1 MSCINFLT
9 RVKIFNRIF
18 WEWGLLMS
26 YIFDVYGNGVSGIIE
41 VSAKDS
47 EDAIKKV
54 NNLGLKFSS
63 MRDKIS
69 IYKIQYSMVNTKQW
83 KL

>member
-1 MSCINFLT
+1 
-9 RVKIFNRIF
+9 
-18 WEWGLLMS
+18 
-26 YIFDVYGNGVSGIIE
+26 VYGNGVSGIIE

-63 MRDKIS
+63 MRNSIS
-69 IYKIQYSMVNTKQW
+69 IYKIQYSMINTKKW
-83 KL
+83 KM

>member
-1 MSCINFLT
+1 
-9 RVKIFNRIF
+9 
-18 WEWGLLMS
+18 MS
-26 YIFDVYGNGVSGIIE
+26 YIFNVYRDGVSGIIE
-41 VSAKDS
+41 VSAKDP

-63 MRDKIS
+63 MRDSIS
-69 IYKIQYSMVNTKQW
+69 IYKIQYSMVNTNKW

>member
-1 MSCINFLT
+1 
-9 RVKIFNRIF
+9 
-18 WEWGLLMS
+18 MS
-26 YIFDVYGNGVSGIIE
+26 YIFNVYRDGVSGIIE
-41 VSAKDS
+41 VSAKDP

-63 MRDKIS
+63 MRDSIS
-69 IYKIQYSMVNTKQW
+69 IYKIQYSIVNTNKW

>member
-1 MSCINFLT
+1 
-9 RVKIFNRIF
+9 
-18 WEWGLLMS
+18 MS

-41 VSAKDS
+41 ISSKDS

-54 NNLGLKFSS
+54 NNLGLKFKS
-63 MRDKIS
+63 MRNSIS
-69 IYKIQYSMVNTKQW
+69 IHKIQYSMVNTKKW

>member
-1 MSCINFLT
+1 
-9 RVKIFNRIF
+9 
-18 WEWGLLMS
+18 MS

>member
-1 MSCINFLT
+1 
-9 RVKIFNRIF
+9 
-18 WEWGLLMS
+18 MS
-26 YIFDVYGNGVSGIIE
+26 YIFDVYGNGITGIIE

-54 NNLGLKFSS
+54 NNLGLKFKY
-63 MRDKIS
+63 MRNSIS
-69 IYKIQYSMVNTKQW
+69 IYKIQYSMINTNKW

>member
-1 MSCINFLT
+1 
-9 RVKIFNRIF
+9 
-18 WEWGLLMS
+18 MS

-54 NNLGLKFSS
+54 NSLGLKFKS
-63 MRDKIS
+63 MKDKIS
-69 IYKIQYSMVNTKQW
+69 IYNIQYTTASTKKW

>member
-1 MSCINFLT
+1 MN
-9 RVKIFNRIF
+9 
-18 WEWGLLMS
+18 
-26 YIFDVYGNGVSGIIE
+26 YIFDVYGNGVSWIIE
-41 VSAKDS
+41 VSAKDL

-63 MRDKIS
+63 MRNSIS
-69 IYKIQYSMVNTKQW
+69 IYKIQYSMINTNKW